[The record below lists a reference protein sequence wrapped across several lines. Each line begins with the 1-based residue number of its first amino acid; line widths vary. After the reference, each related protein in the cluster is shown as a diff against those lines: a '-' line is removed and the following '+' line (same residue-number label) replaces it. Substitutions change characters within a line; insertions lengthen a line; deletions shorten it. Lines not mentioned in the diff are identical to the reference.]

1 MILPTRTLLT
11 TEDTENT
18 EENQWHGGI
27 RGANGAGQKQK
38 LCKQA
43 CPIFA
48 FFSAHPSLLGAIR
61 ANLRN
66 PWIVSFHPS
75 SSRGLLKTFGAPP
88 KDDARFGNHRY
99 FRKKAANFPRKRS
112 NRSDEI
118 APKIPAMRDF
128 G

>member
-1 MILPTRTLLT
+1 MARGHSRREWGRAKTETLQASLP
-11 TEDTENT
+11 DF
-18 EENQWHGGI
+18 
-27 RGANGAGQKQK
+27 
-38 LCKQA
+38 C
-43 CPIFA
+43 

-99 FRKKAANFPRKRS
+99 FRKKAANFPRKRI